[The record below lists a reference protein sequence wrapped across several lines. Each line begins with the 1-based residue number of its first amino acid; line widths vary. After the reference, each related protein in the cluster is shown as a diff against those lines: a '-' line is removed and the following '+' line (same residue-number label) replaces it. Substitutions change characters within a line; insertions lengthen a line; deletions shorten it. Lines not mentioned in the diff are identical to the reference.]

1 MRLVIARLNHETNA
15 FSPVP
20 TPLEAFEPQWGDGAR
35 SAARGSRTAMG
46 AFLDLAAGA
55 GADVSTPLFA
65 MANPSGPVD
74 DAGYERMA
82 SAIVDAVAQG
92 CDGVMLDLHGAMV
105 TQTREDG
112 EGELLERVRA
122 AAPGVPIAVALD
134 LHGNVTQRMID
145 NADIVVG
152 FKTYPHIDM
161 YETGEHAGRLLLRM
175 LAGEITPVIA
185 WCQPPLL
192 THTLRSATAQGAM
205 QHAVAAARRAEEDGL
220 LGATVFAG
228 FALSDTGAPCLS
240 VVVMGDGDEVRAAQ
254 CAARI
259 AHDAWAQRGGF
270 VYQSEPL
277 GESIRRAQALAGMP
291 GAGPVLLLD
300 HGDNCMSGGTCDDM
314 DVLRAALQHG
324 LDDILSGPVC
334 DPEAVARMVEAGR
347 GAHLTARVGN
357 KRPLTSLGI
366 RKEPLVLEGVVQAVS
381 DGRFTI
387 AGPIYTGQ
395 TVTMGRTVLFD
406 TGRARLVIA
415 ERTQEPLDLG
425 VFTCVGEDAT
435 QRRFLL
441 LKSRMYCRPVFEP
454 LARGVVECD
463 GRGVTSSDYGLFP
476 FRRVERPVYPLD
488 ADTAWPGCD
497 AASSRTRMRGDERS
511 GRKIRSRRRQPF
523 STHPKEDLR

>member
-20 TPLEAFEPQWGDGAR
+20 TPLEAFEPQWG
-35 SAARGSRTAMG
+35 AAAYAAAHGSRTAMG
-46 AFLDLAAGA
+46 AFLDLAA

-74 DAGYERMA
+74 DAAYERMA
-82 SAIVDAVAQG
+82 AAVVDAVAQG
-92 CDGVMLDLHGAMV
+92 CDAVMLDLHGAMV

-112 EGELLERVRA
+112 DGDLLARVRA
-122 AAPGVPIAVALD
+122 ATPGVPIAVALD

-152 FKTYPHIDM
+152 FKTYPHVDM
-161 YETGEHAGRLLLRM
+161 YETGQHAGRLLLRM
-175 LAGEITPVIA
+175 LAGEIKPRLA
-185 WCQPPLL
+185 WCRPPLL

-205 QHAVAAARRAEEDGL
+205 QHAVAAARRAEEAGL
-220 LGATVFAG
+220 LGVTIFAG
-228 FALSDTGAPCLS
+228 FALSDTAAPCLS
-240 VVVMGDGDEVRAAQ
+240 VVAMADGDTARAAE

-259 AHDAWAQRGGF
+259 ARDAWTDRGGF
-270 VYQSEPL
+270 VYESEPL
-277 GESIRRAQALAGMP
+277 HDSIGRAKALAGAP
-291 GAGPVLLLD
+291 GSGPVLLLD

-314 DVLRAALQHG
+314 DVLRAALEQG
-324 LDDILSGPVC
+324 LDGILAGPLC
-334 DPEAVARMVEAGR
+334 DPEAVARMAEAGR
-347 GAHLTARVGN
+347 GTRLAVHIGN
-357 KRPLTSLGI
+357 KRPLASLGI

-387 AGPIYTGQ
+387 EGPIYTGQ

-406 TGRARLVIA
+406 TGRARLVIT

-425 VFTCVGEDAT
+425 VFTCVGENAT
-435 QRRFLL
+435 RCRFLL

-454 LARGVVECD
+454 LARAVVECD

-488 ADTAWPGCD
+488 PDTEWPGCD
-497 AASSRTRMRGDERS
+497 AA
-511 GRKIRSRRRQPF
+511 
-523 STHPKEDLR
+523 

>member
-1 MRLVIARLNHETNA
+1 
-15 FSPVP
+15 
-20 TPLEAFEPQWGDGAR
+20 
-35 SAARGSRTAMG
+35 MG

-74 DAGYERMA
+74 DAGYERMV
-82 SAIVDAVAQG
+82 SAVVDAVAKG

-112 EGELLERVRA
+112 DGELLERVRA
-122 AAPGVPIAVALD
+122 AAPGAPITVALD
-134 LHGNVTQRMID
+134 LHGNVTHRMIE

-152 FKTYPHIDM
+152 FKTYPHVDM

-175 LAGEITPVIA
+175 LAGEIRPALA
-185 WCQPPLL
+185 WCRPPLL
-192 THTLRSATAQGAM
+192 THTLRSATAHGSM
-205 QHAVAAARRAEEDGL
+205 RRAVAAARCAEEAGL
-220 LGATVFAG
+220 LGVTVFAG
-228 FALSDTGAPCLS
+228 FALSDTAAPCLS
-240 VVVMGDGDEVRAAQ
+240 VVAMADGDEAHAAQ

-259 AHDAWAQRGGF
+259 ARDAWVERGGF
-270 VYQSEPL
+270 VYDSEPL
-277 GESIRRAQALAGMP
+277 DESIRRAKALAGAP
-291 GAGPVLLLD
+291 GTGPVLLLD

-314 DVLRAALQHG
+314 DVLRAALEQG
-324 LDDILSGPVC
+324 LDDVLSGPVC
-334 DPEAVARMVEAGR
+334 DPEAVAQMVESGR
-347 GAHLTARVGN
+347 GTRLTARIGN
-357 KRPLTSLGI
+357 KRPLASLGI
-366 RKEPLVLEGVVQAVS
+366 RKEPLVLEGVVQAIS

-425 VFTCVGEDAT
+425 VFTCVGEKAA

-463 GRGVTSSDYGLFP
+463 GRGVTSSDYRLFP

-488 ADTAWPGCD
+488 ADTAWAGCD
-497 AASSRTRMRGDERS
+497 ATPSRTRMRVDAEPGA
-511 GRKIRSRRRQPF
+511 
-523 STHPKEDLR
+523 